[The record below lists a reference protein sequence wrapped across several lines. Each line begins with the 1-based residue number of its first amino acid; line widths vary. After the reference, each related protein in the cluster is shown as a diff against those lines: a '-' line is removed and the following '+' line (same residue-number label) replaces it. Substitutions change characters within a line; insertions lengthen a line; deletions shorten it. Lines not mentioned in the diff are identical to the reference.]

1 MLTELQ
7 QMGSGALAEVDGV
20 HLGGVHLGGVQEE
33 AELRQGPGVTHL
45 PWLMLTLL
53 ILLARMAVFV
63 SVSIT
68 WSLCRTTSP
77 WEENPRFR
85 IMALV
90 SLHQNYPAVRDRG
103 QGQHQRG

>member
-1 MLTELQ
+1 MLK
-7 QMGSGALAEVDGV
+7 
-20 HLGGVHLGGVQEE
+20 
-33 AELRQGPGVTHL
+33 QGPGATHL

-77 WEENPRFR
+77 WEESPCFR
-85 IMALV
+85 IVALV
-90 SLHQNYPAVRDRG
+90 SLYQNYPAVRDRG
-103 QGQHQRG
+103 QGQHQNKHCCAPAESTGK